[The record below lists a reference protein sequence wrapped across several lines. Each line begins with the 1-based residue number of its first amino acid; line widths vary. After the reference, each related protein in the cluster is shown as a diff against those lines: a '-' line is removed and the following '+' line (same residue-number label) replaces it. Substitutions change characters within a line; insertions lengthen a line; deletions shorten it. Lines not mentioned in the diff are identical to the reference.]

1 MVDWRFADVT
11 EALARVRNDSVAS
24 RRPAD
29 EGAAL
34 RLLTSVSAAMA
45 RVPKRV
51 YLGAAVSAVIVGI
64 AVNALTLQR
73 GRHPAPLF
81 ARAHEPARPAAA
93 VPPVHPHAA
102 AEVPAVPPPAPLSAA
117 PEKAAPPLPPVSPRE
132 SAASAAHADPIAEL
146 LHGDATSEEPH
157 LVLAAQNALIKL
169 GYALKPDGHAGAATQ
184 QALREF
190 ERTHKL
196 PPSTEITPR
205 LVKQL
210 NAAAQNA
217 G

>member
-1 MVDWRFADVT
+1 
-11 EALARVRNDSVAS
+11 
-24 RRPAD
+24 
-29 EGAAL
+29 
-34 RLLTSVSAAMA
+34 MA
-45 RVPKRV
+45 RVPGRV

-73 GRHPAPLF
+73 GRHPAPFF
-81 ARAHEPARPAAA
+81 APARQPARPAPAA
-93 VPPVHPHAA
+93 LPPVHPHAA
-102 AEVPAVPPPAPLSAA
+102 AEVPPVAPPAPASAVA
-117 PEKAAPPLPPVSPRE
+117 EKAPPPLPPISPRE
-132 SAASAAHADPIAEL
+132 SAAPAAHGDPIAEL
-146 LHGDATSEEPH
+146 LRGEAPTEDAH

-169 GYALKPDGHAGAATQ
+169 GHPLKADGHEGAATQ

-190 ERTHKL
+190 ERAHKL

-217 G
+217 DR

>member
-1 MVDWRFADVT
+1 
-11 EALARVRNDSVAS
+11 
-24 RRPAD
+24 
-29 EGAAL
+29 
-34 RLLTSVSAAMA
+34 MA

-51 YLGAAVSAVIVGI
+51 YIVAGVSAVIVGI

-81 ARAHEPARPAAA
+81 APAHEPTRPAPAA
-93 VPPVHPHAA
+93 VPPPAHPHAA
-102 AEVPAVPPPAPLSAA
+102 AAVPASPPPAPVSAT
-117 PEKAAPPLPPVSPRE
+117 PEKVAPLASVSPRE
-132 SAASAAHADPIAEL
+132 SAAPASHADPIAEL
-146 LHGDATSEEPH
+146 LRGEAPSEEPH

-169 GYALKPDGHAGAATQ
+169 GYSLKADGHAGAATQ

-190 ERTHKL
+190 ERSHKI

-210 NAAAQNA
+210 NAAAQSS
-217 G
+217 GR

>member
-1 MVDWRFADVT
+1 
-11 EALARVRNDSVAS
+11 
-24 RRPAD
+24 
-29 EGAAL
+29 
-34 RLLTSVSAAMA
+34 MA

-81 ARAHEPARPAAA
+81 ATAHEAARLAPAA
-93 VPPVHPHAA
+93 VPPVHPSAA
-102 AEVPAVPPPAPLSAA
+102 ADVSAVPPPAPSNAA
-117 PEKAAPPLPPVSPRE
+117 PEKAAPPLPPVSPHE
-132 SAASAAHADPIAEL
+132 SAASSAHGDPIAEL
-146 LHGDATSEEPH
+146 LHGEAPSEESH

-169 GYALKPDGHAGAATQ
+169 GYPLKADGHAGAATQ

-190 ERTHKL
+190 ERAHKL

-210 NAAAQNA
+210 NAAAQNV
-217 G
+217 GR